1 MSSGRHAARRLR
13 LPLPSRGDFVAG
25 LSVALI
31 LIPQGMAYAQLAGL
45 PPIHGLYAAAD
56 RVGLGGHLR
65 EWPEMQQ
72 RVSAPGAARA
82 PMRRS
87 GARSAA
93 TPARGLRAGSSRRKK
108 GARRPKEASRPS
120 RRRIC
125 EVCSSSPSP
134 TRWMSGGSSA
144 KGYRPMCSRQQSSG
158 SRGPRAT
165 HLCGLSPHQCN
176 DGVAGRVKVLIEKC
190 SDQDRVPSRLLH
202 PGQLHP

>member
-93 TPARGLRAGSSRRKK
+93 TPARGL
-108 GARRPKEASRPS
+108 ARR
-120 RRRIC
+120 
-125 EVCSSSPSP
+125 
-134 TRWMSGGSSA
+134 
-144 KGYRPMCSRQQSSG
+144 
-158 SRGPRAT
+158 
-165 HLCGLSPHQCN
+165 
-176 DGVAGRVKVLIEKC
+176 
-190 SDQDRVPSRLLH
+190 
-202 PGQLHP
+202 